1 MDVLT
6 AIKERRSCRSFA
18 DEPIDRETLNKILEA
33 ATQAP
38 SPLNAQPWSFV
49 VITGDDIKKQIVAE
63 AEKSRE
69 WAVEKSGWGWLGKY
83 NLDFLKS
90 VPAIIA
96 VAGDPKKSGVDQFSG
111 DGAKAYEHACAA
123 AVQNMLLAAHALDLG
138 TLWFTMFDRDR
149 LAQILGLGANKIP
162 LALVCLGKAAADPVP
177 APRKP
182 FADKTVF
189 LE

>member
-1 MDVLT
+1 MDIFT
-6 AIKERRSCRSFA
+6 AIQERRSCRSFSG
-18 DEPIDRETLNKILEA
+18 EPIANETLGKILEA

-49 VITGDDIKKQIVAE
+49 VIIADDIKNQIIAE

-69 WAVEKSGWGWLGKY
+69 WAVEKSGWGWLRKY
-83 NLDFLKS
+83 GLEFLKS
-90 VPAIIA
+90 VPAIVA
-96 VAGDPKKSGVDQFSG
+96 VAGEPKKSGVDQFS
-111 DGAKAYEHACAA
+111 DEGAKAYEHACAA
-123 AVQNMLLAAHALDLG
+123 AVQNMLLAAHALGLG
-138 TLWFTMFDRDR
+138 SLWFTMFDRDR
-149 LAQILGLGANKIP
+149 LAQILSLDANKVP

-182 FADKTVF
+182 YADKTVF

>member
-6 AIKERRSCRSFA
+6 AIKERRSCRAFSNN
-18 DEPIDRETLNKILEA
+18 PISKETLDQVLEA
-33 ATQAP
+33 ATWAP

-49 VITGDDIKKQIVAE
+49 VVTADEIKKKIVAE
-63 AEKSRE
+63 AGKSRE

-83 NLDFLKS
+83 DLDFLAS

-96 VAGDPKKSGVDQFSG
+96 VAGDPRKSGVDQFSDEG
-111 DGAKAYEHACAA
+111 SKAYEHACAA
-123 AVQNMLLAAHALDLG
+123 AVQNMLLAAHALGLG

-149 LAQILGLGANKIP
+149 LAQILSLDTNKVP
-162 LALVCLGKAAADPVP
+162 LALVCLGKATADPAP

-182 FADKTVF
+182 FADRTVF

>member
-6 AIKERRSCRSFA
+6 AIKERRSCRAFA
-18 DEPIDRETLNKILEA
+18 NDPISKETLDQVLEA
-33 ATQAP
+33 ATWAP

-49 VITGDDIKKQIVAE
+49 VITADEIKKKIAAE
-63 AEKSRE
+63 AGKSRE

-83 NLDFLKS
+83 SLDFLAS

-96 VAGDPKKSGVDQFSG
+96 VAGDPKKSGVDQFS
-111 DGAKAYEHACAA
+111 DQGAKAYEHACAA

-138 TLWFTMFDRDR
+138 TLWFTMFDRNR
-149 LAQILGLGANKIP
+149 LAQILSLGADSIP
-162 LALVCLGKAAADPVP
+162 LALVCLGKAAGDPVP

-182 FADKTVF
+182 FADRTVF